1 MASVHVRKRLLF
13 GSLAV
18 SAVVSVAIGWAIAQ
32 NGSSTDDGSGPVTT
46 RRTVD
51 VGIIDTNDDLRGRML
66 ADVNVQTLEGDDVA
80 TSSLLGTPLVI
91 NVWSSTCIPCREELP
106 AFAEVHQ
113 LYGDEVRFVGIDYLG
128 AGEVEE
134 QFARDKGVQ
143 YELFYDSNGE
153 FLVAT
158 DLAAFPVTLFVS
170 ADGTIV
176 RQTGQLT
183 RDELEQYVQELL
195 Q

>member
-1 MASVHVRKRLLF
+1 VVPVQVRKRLLF
-13 GSLAV
+13 GPLAV
-18 SAVVSVAIGWAIAQ
+18 SALVAVTAGCSNDASSSVGGTRPDGADIGL
-32 NGSSTDDGSGPVTT
+32 
-46 RRTVD
+46 
-51 VGIIDTNDDLRGRML
+51 IDTNDDLEGRTL
-66 ADVNVQTLEGDDVA
+66 ADVNVQTLDGDSVA
-80 TSSLLGTPLVI
+80 TSSLIGQPLVI

-113 LYGDEVRFVGIDYLG
+113 QYGDEVRFVGIDYLG
-128 AGEVEE
+128 AASSEE

-143 YELFYDSNGE
+143 YELYYDSNGE

-158 DLAAFPVTLFVS
+158 GLAAFPVTLFVA

-176 RQTGQLT
+176 GQTGQLT
-183 RDELEQYVQELL
+183 QAELERAVQELL

>member
-1 MASVHVRKRLLF
+1 MQVRKRLLF

-18 SAVVSVAIGWAIAQ
+18 SAVVSVSVGCSDGGS
-32 NGSSTDDGSGPVTT
+32 NGTGVT
-46 RRTVD
+46 RPDAVD
-51 VGIIDTNDDLRGRML
+51 VGLIDTNDDLEGRTL
-66 ADVNVQTLEGDDVA
+66 ADVNVQTLDGDSIA

-113 LYGDEVRFVGIDYLG
+113 QYGDDVRFVGIDYLG
-128 AGEVEE
+128 AASTEE
-134 QFARDKGVQ
+134 QFARDMGVQ
-143 YELFYDSNGE
+143 YELYYDSNGE
-153 FLVAT
+153 FIVAT
-158 DLAAFPVTLFVS
+158 GLAAFPVTLFVT

-176 RQTGQLT
+176 GQTGQLT
-183 RDELEQYVQELL
+183 RDELEQAVQELL